1 MTTKQSNLEKAYDL
15 LKEAEALIS
24 PEPYYY
30 ELDELQTLKDRV
42 EAIDSTLYD
51 HIDTLEDYIITTES
65 EALTAYDEM
74 LDECYP
80 MAEGW
85 QGTASQAMKDNDEVM
100 YRCGFND
107 WMDSMRDELPKEAED
122 WSV

>member
-42 EAIDSTLYD
+42 EAIDNTLYD
-51 HIDTLEDYIITTES
+51 HIDTLEDYIITTER
-65 EALTAYDEM
+65 EAIESYDEM

-85 QGTASQAMKDNDEVM
+85 QGTVSQAMKDNDEVM